1 MKKNVVHVIKSQL
14 PGETKIDSFK
24 VWPLNNHAKAKKHT
38 NTNTKTLPEIQT

>member
-24 VWPLNNHAKAKKHT
+24 VRPSNDHAKAKK
-38 NTNTKTLPEIQT
+38 NVLIKLTLPEI

>member
-24 VWPLNNHAKAKKHT
+24 VWPLNNHAKAKNILIKLYPRF
-38 NTNTKTLPEIQT
+38 KLK